1 MAVKIEFTEKQF
13 KALLKLSY
21 LGNYM
26 INGIRTKPNRLK
38 EFDELAERIYSF
50 AHKAGCSEYI
60 EYDKEDKTSRPD
72 AKLEEEVDDLIEDYD
87 DNVFWE
93 ELILRLS
100 QRDLRREY
108 GKEAVEKMELRER
121 LQKQTELE
129 KVYLEEF
136 EENGI
141 ENLELRKKE

>member
-1 MAVKIEFTEKQF
+1 MSVKIEFTEEQF
-13 KALLKLSY
+13 KALLKLGY

-26 INGIRTKPNRLK
+26 INGIRTQPNRFK
-38 EFDELAERIYSF
+38 EFDNLVERIYSF
-50 AHKAGCSEYI
+50 AQKAGCSDYI
-60 EYDKEDKTSRPD
+60 EYDKEDKAYHPAS
-72 AKLEEEVDDLIEDYD
+72 KLEEEVDDFIDDYD

-108 GKEAVEKMELRER
+108 GTEAVENMELRER

-136 EENGI
+136 EDNGI
-141 ENLELRKKE
+141 ENITLQKKE